1 MFSDWQ
7 LNNLTEKFLSVLDAL
22 QKEHVDYVLIGGFAI
37 VLHGATRF
45 TEDIDIF
52 VKTTEDNISRLRK
65 ALDSVFHDDSINEI
79 TLPEIN
85 NYDVIRYG
93 TNDDF
98 SIDIIGKLGEA
109 FSYEDISYKEVSV
122 EGKKVRLATIDSLY
136 KLKEKTYRTVDQGD
150 LLFLAEKMKTRDE
163 NNG

>member
-1 MFSDWQ
+1 M
-7 LNNLTEKFLSVLDAL
+7 NNLTEKFLSVLDAL
-22 QKEHVDYVLIGGFAI
+22 QKERVDYVLIGGFAI

-45 TEDIDIF
+45 TQDIDIF
-52 VKTTEDNISRLRK
+52 VKTTEENIVRLRN
-65 ALDSVFHDDSINEI
+65 ALNSVFHDESINEI

-109 FSYEDISYKEVSV
+109 FSYEDVAYKEVFV
-122 EGKKVRLATIDSLY
+122 EGKKIRLATIESLY
-136 KLKEKTYRTVDQGD
+136 KLKEKTYRAIDRAD
-150 LLFLAEKMKTRDE
+150 LLFLAEKMKNRD
-163 NNG
+163 NNDG